1 MGLEET
7 RTESRTES
15 DDPTATAE
23 EIATRIRKRVAVMGE
38 GKGPEKQRR
47 MDDEKTED
55 EIQQEL
61 RRIIGEKAKWKM
73 KEQDETM
80 RQIMRIKERDTLMM
94 ILPTGGGKSVLFMLP
109 ALISSRGTSVVMMPF
124 VALMDDLIDRA

>member
-1 MGLEET
+1 MGSEET

-23 EIATRIRKRVAVMGE
+23 EIATRIGKRVAVTGE

-73 KEQDETM
+73 KEQDET
-80 RQIMRIKERDTLMM
+80 E
-94 ILPTGGGKSVLFMLP
+94 
-109 ALISSRGTSVVMMPF
+109 SRARGW
-124 VALMDDLIDRA
+124 RGW